1 MVLDGKQANDFF
13 HLITWRSP
21 LRRKPVRDIVRAFAR
36 LAIASED
43 PGMVAMGTA
52 TEAIVDQFE
61 KRARIGTKG
70 A

>member
-1 MVLDGKQANDFF
+1 MVLDGKLANDFF

-21 LRRKPVRDIVRAFAR
+21 LRRKSVRDIVRAFAKI
-36 LAIASED
+36 AIASLD

-61 KRARIGTKG
+61 KQAKTGGK
-70 A
+70 

>member
-1 MVLDGKQANDFF
+1 MALNQKQANDFF

-21 LRRKPVRDIVRAFAR
+21 LRRKPVREVVRAFAK

-43 PGMVAMGTA
+43 PGMVALGTA

-61 KRARIGTKG
+61 KRAKVGT
-70 A
+70 